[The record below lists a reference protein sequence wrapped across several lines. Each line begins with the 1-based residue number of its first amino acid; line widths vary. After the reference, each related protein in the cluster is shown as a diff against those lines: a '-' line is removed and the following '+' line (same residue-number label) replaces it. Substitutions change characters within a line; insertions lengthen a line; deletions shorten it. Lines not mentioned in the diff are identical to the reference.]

1 MAGYHLDLHLLPL
14 FEGLTAAETDQ
25 FLAGMNASVRRYEKG
40 KYILRAEEKNEN
52 IGVIVEGEIQVIS
65 EDAHGNESVS
75 HSLERGAL
83 VGITTAILPDKA
95 MNLSLVATTNVLVL
109 WIPYN
114 ILLTSGARMGR
125 IHGVVMKHLLQVFA
139 WKTVIMAEKI
149 QLLSQKTLRE
159 RIVLY
164 LQQKMWRQGV
174 DKVHIPGRIQ
184 MAKELE
190 CNRCALTRELSS
202 MKAEGIISFEDDW
215 MKLCVEKLL

>member
-1 MAGYHLDLHLLPL
+1 MAGYHLDLHTLPL
-14 FEGLTAAETDQ
+14 FDGLTAVETDQ
-25 FLAGMNASVRRYEKG
+25 FLAGMNAAVRRYEKG
-40 KYILRAEEKNEN
+40 KHILRAEEKNEN
-52 IGVIVEGEIQVIS
+52 LGVIVEGEIQVIS
-65 EDAHGNESVS
+65 EDVHGNESVS

-83 VGITTAILPDKA
+83 VGITSAVLPDKV

-109 WIPYN
+109 WIPYH

-125 IHGVVMKHLLQVFA
+125 IHGVVMKHLLEVFA
-139 WKTVIMAEKI
+139 WKTVVMAEKI

-174 DKVHIPGRIQ
+174 EKVHIPGRIQ

-190 CNRCALTRELSS
+190 CNRCALTREISL
-202 MKAEGIISFEDDW
+202 MKTEGLLAFEDDW
-215 MKLCVEKLL
+215 MQLCVEKLL